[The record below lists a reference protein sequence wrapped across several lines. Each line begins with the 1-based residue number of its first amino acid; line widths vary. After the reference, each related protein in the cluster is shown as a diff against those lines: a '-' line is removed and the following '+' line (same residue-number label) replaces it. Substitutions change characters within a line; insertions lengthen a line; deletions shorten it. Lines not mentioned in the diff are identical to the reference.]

1 VITSFTSRSF
11 TPELRARLDHGIRL
25 GLELLAESPTLSASD
40 LAGTLYGG
48 WYAVPVGETQVV
60 DPTWPPLAGMLREAH
75 VGARLAS
82 DATVIRRGAA
92 GIAVVRRDD
101 GSVHAATRGEYL
113 HPDGS
118 PNFGLVP
125 AVGERLTVLSR
136 FGAAV
141 ADGWWRTWGGGWDP
155 RTVGPRLSRLYLAP
169 QLALLPDLVA
179 ALSGV
184 LASVSTPWMF
194 KAGIDDY
201 SINRADAVVV
211 YLGDAEAGLRTT
223 LAHRA
228 EGFVRWVPGPPF
240 TEWIAPGISWSEDP
254 QNGRSFGEER
264 CQIIAEALVAATDY
278 PLAAVESAFA
288 RAGIDPAQPH
298 RRAVRREGF
307 GS

>member
-1 VITSFTSRSF
+1 MTASFGPQSF
-11 TPELRARLDHGIRL
+11 APELCARLEHGIRL
-25 GLELLAESPTLSASD
+25 GLDLLAERPDLSEDD
-40 LAGTLYGG
+40 LAGALYGG
-48 WYAVPVGETQVV
+48 WYAAPVGEPQVV

-75 VGARLAS
+75 AGARLVS

-101 GSVHAATRGEYL
+101 GPLHAATRGEYL

-118 PNFGLVP
+118 TNFGLVP
-125 AVGERLTVLSR
+125 AVGERLSVLTR

-155 RTVGPRLSRLYLAP
+155 RTVGPGLSRLYLAP

-179 ALSGV
+179 TLSDALG
-184 LASVSTPWMF
+184 AVSTPWMF

-211 YLGDAEAGLRTT
+211 YLADAEVDLRSA
-223 LAHRA
+223 LARRA
-228 EGFVRWVPGPPF
+228 EAFVRWVPGPPF

-254 QNGRSFGEER
+254 QNGLSFGEER
-264 CQIIAEALVAATDY
+264 CRLVAEALIAARDH
-278 PLAAVESAFA
+278 PLVAVENAFV
-288 RAGIDPAQPH
+288 RAGLDPSEPH
-298 RRAVRREGF
+298 RRAVRREGV